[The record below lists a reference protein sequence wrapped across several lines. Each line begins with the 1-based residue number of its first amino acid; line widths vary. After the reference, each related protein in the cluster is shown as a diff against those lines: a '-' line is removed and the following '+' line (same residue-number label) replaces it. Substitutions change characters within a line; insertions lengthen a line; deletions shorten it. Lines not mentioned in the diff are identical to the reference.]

1 MGATRMD
8 WEPTAL
14 DLISE
19 REALILIH
27 LLSDHLETLKD
38 EQEVAVVTTLLKRI
52 ERLHYLNDQK
62 S

>member
-1 MGATRMD
+1 VD
-8 WEPTAL
+8 WEPAAL

-19 REALILIH
+19 REALTLIR

-38 EQEVAVVTTLLKRI
+38 EQEIATVTTLLERVK
-52 ERLHYLNDQK
+52 RLHYLNGQK